1 MRSILSILVFAVSL
15 GGSREASAAESPP
28 DPACLVGTW
37 TNKIGDKNVYT
48 FKANKTGDRKYEKDP
63 AVGGPF
69 TWSMKD
75 PKTAVVVFPEH
86 GNHKRAQ
93 FEFTVDCTVPEI
105 KFQDMLP
112 FSKK

>member
-1 MRSILSILVFAVSL
+1 MKSILLILLTAVPLAGPKKSTA
-15 GGSREASAAESPP
+15 GT

-37 TNKIGDKNVYT
+37 TNKVGDKNVYT
-48 FKANKTGDRKYEKDP
+48 FKADKTGDRKYAADP

-75 PKTAVVVFPEH
+75 PKTVVVVFPEH
-86 GNHKRAQ
+86 GNHKSAQ

-112 FSKK
+112 FSKQ